1 MSDRIASPLLRR
13 INERRV
19 LELIQQLGPASRA
32 VVGRASG
39 MTAPTVSKAVD
50 SLIKLGF
57 LEEDLP
63 LETTV
68 GRPGKVL
75 QLASRTANVLGVV
88 IDSRRGWVISSG
100 LEGKISPER
109 MRSFEVPN
117 NYTAL
122 LDVIELHA
130 RELTKEFG
138 IEPRGVGVSVPGLV
152 NSTRH
157 EVLFS
162 PNLRLLDNQK
172 PGVDLSA
179 RLGVPCV
186 MLQESHALCLSERMY
201 GEARGVENFAMLDVS
216 TGLGLGVMIGGEI
229 LSGQSGLAGELGHI
243 TVDPQ
248 GHLCGCGNLG
258 CLETVATDSALAR
271 QVSAKVGRELPIEE
285 VVKLIRA
292 KEIDASAELTQASEY
307 LAIAI
312 AAVINIFNPATL
324 FVHGKMFE
332 ASDEL
337 FEHVLQRVQ
346 KRALKP
352 SFSDCI
358 VRQARGSKRQ
368 GVIAGIVHHLTA
380 SWAPTLS

>member
-1 MSDRIASPLLRR
+1 MSNRVASPLLRR

-19 LELIQQLGPASRA
+19 LEVIQQLGPASRA

-88 IDSRRGWVISSG
+88 IDSRMGWVLSAG

-109 MRSFEVPN
+109 MRPFEMPAS
-117 NYTAL
+117 YSDL
-122 LDVIELHA
+122 LDVIETHA
-130 RELTKEFG
+130 RQLTKEFG
-138 IEPRGVGVSVPGLV
+138 FEPRGVGVSVPGLV
-152 NSTRH
+152 NSSSN
-157 EVLFS
+157 EVVFS
-162 PNLRLLDNQK
+162 PNLRLLDNRQ
-172 PGVDLSA
+172 PGVDLSE

-201 GEARGVENFAMLDVS
+201 GEARGVDNFAMLDVS
-216 TGLGLGVMIGGEI
+216 TGLGLGVMIGGEL

-243 TVDPQ
+243 TVDPL
-248 GHLCGCGNLG
+248 GERCGCGNFG

-271 QVSAKVGRELPIEE
+271 LVSAKVGRSLDIEGA
-285 VVKLIRA
+285 VSLIRA
-292 KEIDASAELTQASEY
+292 GEIDVTEELTRTSEY

-324 FVHGKMFE
+324 FVHGRLLD
-332 ASDEL
+332 AADDL
-337 FEHVLQRVQ
+337 FDRVVERV
-346 KRALKP
+346 KVRALKP
-352 SFSDCI
+352 SFADCN
-358 VRQARGSKRQ
+358 VRKARGSKRQ
-368 GVIAGIVHHLTA
+368 GVIAGVVHHLTA